1 MLCFFK
7 QIMGVLMKFQFRLF
21 FIIIFSITILGNA
34 ISYSQDIDTLA
45 PHWGLISGPT
55 APDVRVLKIDRNN
68 TIYIGTWG
76 SGIFRSFNNGQ
87 TWTEINFGLTNLFI
101 NAIEFDSSGVIYAG
115 TNGGGLFRSSNNG
128 LSWAAVNNGLTNLYV
143 KAIAFKGNT
152 HIFVGTK
159 GGGVFRSTNSGV
171 NWIESNTGIWF
182 WDITALFVTQ
192 DGDLIAGTNGGGI
205 YRTSDNALTWRSSN
219 GGINSKNITCFGISQ
234 LGELFCGT
242 LGAGLNFSV
251 NNGVSWSEYKRNNYF
266 RNVTAL
272 TFPVTAEP
280 VVGTDDRGIFRYDG
294 RVMDDWVKT
303 SVKYPGINAL
313 ARNSEGVLFASIAF
327 EGIFK
332 SLDSG
337 RTWTYVSHK
346 TDSSMKPMLAYK
358 NGLVLASNKNKGIYR
373 STDNG
378 ISWSQ
383 AILPGTTIYCFAFD
397 SLGNAY
403 ASGVSSAGS
412 ILYVSTNQGLTWS
425 ALRTF
430 TDTLV
435 TALAVKPDGR
445 IFAALRFPPADQMN
459 PNSITN
465 NLMTSNDLGASW
477 QIRNVHT
484 RAQTGFID
492 IGVNYNGHI
501 WLISEDTVLRST
513 NDGVS
518 WNSFLPMAQTPQCVA
533 FNSNNHV
540 FVGTLSSGL
549 YKSTNN
555 GTNWTNYNFGIQY
568 AGVQFIKIN
577 RRDHIF
583 IGMSY
588 DEGLRYSTDN
598 GVSWDTLISGAI
610 RSSKI
615 ESMTLS
621 GDGFLFVATNSLYRY
636 IEPEDLLIP
645 ELNSPAYGSTG
656 VSLIPTFIWN
666 NTERADMY
674 EFQISKEFS
683 FSNNIETITHSPTQ
697 RKLNSPLDY
706 NTTYYWR
713 VRSRT
718 NKSLGAWSQP
728 WMFTTIIEAPKLV
741 SPKNNTGGHP
751 LTTML
756 VWNKVDG
763 ASSYTVQVSKDKN
776 FSGTL
781 LLNKD
786 ITDTIA
792 EVKGLELYTT
802 YFWRVQARA
811 NKNNSE
817 WSETWKFF
825 TRLKPP
831 VNRSPAN
838 NSYGHPTVVNF
849 EWNPSS
855 GANGYEIQI
864 AKDKDFEQ
872 MIFDGE
878 TQTISNHQSKL
889 LEYFTEY
896 YWRVR
901 AKDDYGQSDWSEP
914 WKFITVI
921 EAPVLTYPYDNKSD
935 MKTSVT
941 FLWEPYSSATAYHFQ
956 LSEDRNFN
964 SIVKEFSSLDTTTVS
979 ISDLDYYKTYFW
991 RVRIKVNNYDGLWSN
1006 YRVFT
1011 TGLAKPE
1018 LSYPLNN
1025 SDNIPLDVTLN
1036 WKRVSGAKSYK
1047 LMLAKDLDFQSIVK
1061 NLDSIGNT
1069 QLQLSN
1075 LEFRTKYYWKVKAFY
1090 DKGES
1095 EWSEVWQFETVEEL
1109 SVEDSELNGIKVL
1122 TFPNPFNRILNIH
1135 FEVPSDGIVT
1145 IVLRNE
1151 LGIAVEKIFE
1161 GYQIRESQALQW
1173 QPTNLNT
1180 GVYFIEIK
1188 TNKGIFTNKIIYIK

>member
-1 MLCFFK
+1 MKINFK
-7 QIMGVLMKFQFRLF
+7 LLF
-21 FIIIFSITILGNA
+21 ITLLSFVVFGQNPA
-34 ISYSQDIDTLA
+34 YSQDIDTLA
-45 PHWGLISGPT
+45 PYWGLISGPT

-68 TIYIGTWG
+68 TLYIGTWG
-76 SGIFRSFNNGQ
+76 GGIFRSFNSGQ

-128 LSWAAVNNGLTNLYV
+128 LSWTAVNNGLTNLYV

-159 GGGVFRSTNSGV
+159 GGGVFRSTNSGG
-171 NWIESNTGIWF
+171 NWTESNIGIWF
-182 WDITALFVTQ
+182 WDITALFVTA
-192 DGDLIAGTNGGGI
+192 DGDVVAGTNGGGI
-205 YRTSDNALTWRSSN
+205 YRSSDNALTWRSSN

-234 LGELFCGT
+234 LGEMFCGT
-242 LGAGLNFSV
+242 LGGGLNFSV
-251 NNGVSWSEYKRNNYF
+251 NSGVSWSEYKKNNFF

-272 TFPVTAEP
+272 TFPITADP
-280 VVGTDDRGIFRYDG
+280 IVGTDDRGIFRYDSK
-294 RVMDDWVKT
+294 VMDDWVRT
-303 SVKYPGINAL
+303 NVRYPGINAL
-313 ARNSEGVLFASIAF
+313 ARNSQGVLFASIAF

-346 TDSSMKPMLAYK
+346 TDSSMRPMLAYK

-378 ISWSQ
+378 NTWSQ
-383 AILPGTTIYCFAFD
+383 AILPGTTILCFAFD
-397 SLGNAY
+397 SVGNAY
-403 ASGVSSAGS
+403 ASGVSSSGS
-412 ILYVSTNQGLTWS
+412 ILYVSANQGLTWS
-425 ALRTF
+425 AMRTF
-430 TDTLV
+430 TDTMV

-445 IFAALRFPPADQMN
+445 LFAALRFPPSDQMN
-459 PNSITN
+459 PNAIRTNLITTTD
-465 NLMTSNDLGASW
+465 MGGTW
-477 QIRNVHT
+477 QILNVHT
-484 RAQTGFID
+484 RALSGFIA

-501 WLISEDTVLRST
+501 WLISEDTVMRST
-513 NDGVS
+513 NDGVN
-518 WNSFLPMAQTPQCVA
+518 WTTYLPTAQTPQCIA
-533 FNSNNHV
+533 FNSNNHI
-540 FVGTLSSGL
+540 FVGTMTSGL
-549 YKSTNN
+549 YLSTNN
-555 GTNWTNYNFGIQY
+555 GASWTNITFGVQY
-568 AGVQFIKIN
+568 SGVQFININ
-577 RRDHIF
+577 RRNHIF

-588 DEGLRYSTDN
+588 DEGLRFSTNN
-598 GVSWDTLISGAI
+598 GSTWDTLISGAI

-645 ELNSPAYGSTG
+645 ELSSPAYGSGGIT
-656 VSLIPTFIWN
+656 LTPTFVWN
-666 NTERADMY
+666 SVARADMY

-683 FSNNIETITHSPTQ
+683 FSNNIESITHSPTQ
-697 RKLNSPLDY
+697 RKINSTLDY

-728 WMFTTIIEAPKLV
+728 WMFTTIIAPPILV
-741 SPKNNTGGHP
+741 YPQNNTGGHP
-751 LTTML
+751 VTTKL
-756 VWNKVDG
+756 VWKKVDG
-763 ASSYTVQVSKDKN
+763 AGSYTVQVSKDKN

-781 LLNKD
+781 ILNKD
-786 ITDTIA
+786 FTDTTA

-802 YFWRVQARA
+802 YYWRVQARA

-817 WSETWKFF
+817 WSETWSFI

-838 NSYGHPTVVNF
+838 NSYGHPTIVNF
-849 EWNPSS
+849 EWNPST
-855 GANGYEIQI
+855 GATGYEIQI
-864 AKDKDFEQ
+864 AKDIDFEQ

-901 AKDDYGQSDWSEP
+901 AKDDYGQSDWSTP

-921 EAPVLTYPYDNKSD
+921 EAPILTYPYDNEEN
-935 MKTSVT
+935 MKTTVT
-941 FLWEPYSSATAYHFQ
+941 FQWEPYAKATAYHFQ

-964 SIVKEFSSLDTTTVS
+964 SIVKEFTSLDT
-979 ISDLDYYKTYFW
+979 ISVTIPDLAFYKTYFW
-991 RVRIKVNNYDGLWSN
+991 RVRIKVNNYDGLWAS
-1006 YRVFT
+1006 YRTFS

-1025 SDNIPLDVTLN
+1025 SNNIPLDVTLN
-1036 WKRVSGAKSYK
+1036 WKRVSGAKYYK
-1047 LMLAKDLDFQSIVK
+1047 LYLAKDFNFQNIVRVIDSIETTQFEFSNLDFK
-1061 NLDSIGNT
+1061 
-1069 QLQLSN
+1069 
-1075 LEFRTKYYWKVKAFY
+1075 TKYYWKVKAFY

-1095 EWSEVWQFETVEEL
+1095 EFSDTWQFETVEEL
-1109 SVEDSELNGIKVL
+1109 SVELADISLRD
-1122 TFPNPFNRILNIH
+1122 FSAYPNPFTKIVNINYDLQ
-1135 FEVPSDGIVT
+1135 FDSFVT
-1145 IVLRNE
+1145 ITIRNDI
-1151 LGIAVEKIFE
+1151 GIEIEKLFSD
-1161 GYQIRESQALQW
+1161 YQSQGKHSIKW
-1173 QPTNLNT
+1173 EPNNINS

-1188 TNKGIFTNKIIYIK
+1188 THKEIFVIKIIHLK